1 MTDPNIVILVYRI
14 GKEIITIKN
23 DFDTLQPKIAELEKM
38 GIECTLFP
46 ASKEAEIRA
55 IMKKM
60 GGKLQLPN

>member
-14 GKEIITIKN
+14 GKEIITVKN
-23 DFDTLQPKIAELEKM
+23 HFEALEPTIAELEGR

-46 ASKEAEIRA
+46 GSKENEIRE
-55 IMKKM
+55 ILEKM

>member
-23 DFDTLQPKIAELEKM
+23 DFDSIQPKIDELEKM

-46 ASKEAEIRA
+46 ASKENEIRT
-55 IMKKM
+55 ILKKM
-60 GGKLQLPN
+60 GGKLQLQN